1 MNESRKQIVLAVLQ
15 GSLPVDM
22 ITEEELIE
30 LEEAVMNA
38 VAEKRNPYLP
48 HFDYALQ

>member
-1 MNESRKQIVLAVLQ
+1 MTENRKQVVLAVLQ

-22 ITEEELIE
+22 ITEEELME
-30 LEEAVMNA
+30 LESAVMDA
-38 VAEKRNPYLP
+38 VAEKRNPHLP